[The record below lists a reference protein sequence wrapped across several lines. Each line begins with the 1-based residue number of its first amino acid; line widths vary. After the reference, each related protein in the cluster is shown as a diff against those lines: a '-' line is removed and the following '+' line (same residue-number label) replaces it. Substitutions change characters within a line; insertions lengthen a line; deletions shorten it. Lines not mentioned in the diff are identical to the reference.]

1 MKTKRYQLSQTTSNL
16 RYSCGHGWNHSF
28 GGSFTYNRLKLLS
41 AVFLL
46 EGKNTGFGTI
56 VDLFKEGEVR
66 LVLIFE
72 SRTLRMLA
80 SALPWATSESSNY
93 SWRHY
98 KYLKVQV
105 IGDKLACQFIQS
117 KLCWWGW
124 FWRILYERSE
134 LTIFMAFPY
143 SVPC

>member
-1 MKTKRYQLSQTTSNL
+1 MKSNENQKNQLSQTTSNL
-16 RYSCGHGWNHSF
+16 RYSCGHGGNHSF

-72 SRTLRMLA
+72 SRTLCMLGKC
-80 SALPWATSESSNY
+80 STLSSIRFLKLQFKAL
-93 SWRHY
+93 
-98 KYLKVQV
+98 
-105 IGDKLACQFIQS
+105 
-117 KLCWWGW
+117 
-124 FWRILYERSE
+124 
-134 LTIFMAFPY
+134 
-143 SVPC
+143 